1 MAIKRSAATV
11 SLPTVMLDD
20 LRAEAARRDVS
31 LSQVIREYVRS
42 GQIHGAQQGQLD
54 LLRTEGTNDHGH

>member
-1 MAIKRSAATV
+1 MAITRHVASV
-11 SLPTVMLDD
+11 SLPVAMLAD

-42 GQIHGAQQGQLD
+42 GQQHVPQQGQLD
-54 LLRTEGTNDHGH
+54 LLRTEGANDH